1 MSLELQNFKYFF
13 DTKVLQHLREIEKK
27 INNQHINCS
36 TLKEDFQKFLE
47 SKNDNNTTSS
57 NVNNIRYEA
66 FKLFELI
73 SKNDEKR
80 EATDYSRKI
89 IEEHAKNIDSIFKRM
104 SHNCDLENFVK
115 NHTVSHSNIRS
126 KKFEYIM
133 KGNVNITRIKNIYK
147 STHKI
152 IVDVNKILAYQV
164 HDNNDKT
171 TQIIYM
177 PEHHDVK
184 DHPTSVSESKEYIK
198 NNPDKVAII
207 DYKHN
212 KNRNVYLQ
220 TVREWINDFNSIE
233 NFNPTTVMEIDYKKY
248 IFVINKVNATK
259 NNKLVLYI
267 STKEIKLV
275 GKVKYSNSVIKK
287 IPTGNYN
294 NVRFDIDDF
303 EVYGNSV
310 GCHPFKQSVSEKMS
324 NMECFCPNESKVTTL
339 KNTFDITYIDY
350 CRDDC
355 RSGYSLEGGSC
366 WEGCN
371 RSEDDFSF
379 GLCCYKHNYV
389 YVWGIY
395 IGDFATKPAG
405 YCKNWYVPR
414 SFTWNDSEGYL
425 CWNKNQ
431 TNLRYCTTSKE
442 FSTDETPSDVCDV
455 NTVIA
460 NYCCPSGASCPPL
473 PPPPPLP
480 YLYFI
485 GPNISTI
492 TGNMLNNQTK
502 YDLNEYTSA
511 SRTNIEITYEI
522 SDFDSNTKATLT
534 GTILTVNNSQNN
546 GYCTI
551 TAKQGNDGACNNDIS
566 LYYNCYLEYSITF
579 RWTPAR
585 PEQIKCQEYSSDSD
599 RYWDCVEGKG

>member
-1 MSLELQNFKYFF
+1 
-13 DTKVLQHLREIEKK
+13 
-27 INNQHINCS
+27 
-36 TLKEDFQKFLE
+36 
-47 SKNDNNTTSS
+47 
-57 NVNNIRYEA
+57 
-66 FKLFELI
+66 
-73 SKNDEKR
+73 
-80 EATDYSRKI
+80 
-89 IEEHAKNIDSIFKRM
+89 
-104 SHNCDLENFVK
+104 
-115 NHTVSHSNIRS
+115 
-126 KKFEYIM
+126 M

-171 TQIIYM
+171 TQIVYM
-177 PEHHDVK
+177 PQHHDVK

-287 IPTGNYN
+287 IPTGNYK

-303 EVYGNSV
+303 EAYGNSV
-310 GCHPFKQSVSEKMS
+310 GCHPFKESISRKMS
-324 NMECFCPNESKVTTL
+324 NIECFCPNESKVTTMHWMFG
-339 KNTFDITYIDY
+339 TDITYIDY

-355 RSGYSLEGGSC
+355 RSGYSLGGGIC
-366 WEGCN
+366 WG
-371 RSEDDFSF
+371 
-379 GLCCYKHNYV
+379 
-389 YVWGIY
+389 
-395 IGDFATKPAG
+395 
-405 YCKNWYVPR
+405 KNSYAPR
-414 SFTWNDSEGYL
+414 SFEWNDSEGYL

-431 TNLRYCTTSKE
+431 TDLRYCAIGKGVSA
-442 FSTDETPSDVCDV
+442 DETPSDVCDV
-455 NTVIA
+455 DTDIA

-473 PPPPPLP
+473 PSPPPLP

-485 GPNISTI
+485 GPNTSTI

-502 YDLNEYTSA
+502 YDLNEYTIA

-551 TAKQGNDGACNNDIS
+551 IAKQGKDGGCTNANIS
-566 LYYNCYLEYSITF
+566 LYSNCYLQYSITF

-585 PEQIKCQEYSSDSD
+585 PEQIRCEQYSSDPD
-599 RYWDCVEGKG
+599 RYWACTEGIG